1 MKPLMLFLA
10 LAATATVAGQK
21 NSPPKPRT
29 RQVFVHVL
37 DPSGAPVTDLAAADF
52 ELKENRVARPTATAT
67 VGGHPMRIALFVDT
81 SDGSA
86 PALTHMRAGLAAF
99 LDAIPPDA
107 EVLVVTTGRQV
118 RVRQQPTTDRKKL
131 KDLTNG
137 LFADG
142 GGTPLMDA
150 LLEVDDRFFKK
161 TSDRWPVFVIVT
173 ADGSESSAQSS
184 EKKFS
189 EWMRDLPI
197 RAISAHAFALKYR
210 GGNLPDAI
218 AGQVVQNAGG
228 RFDFMNT
235 SNALPEKMKALGEQ
249 LAGDAKAMASWYELT
264 FETTGDGTAPVEISV
279 ARAGVRVN
287 VSYRRATASSNR
299 S

>member
-1 MKPLMLFLA
+1 MRPLMLLLA
-10 LAATATVAGQK
+10 LTAVAAVTAQK
-21 NSPPKPRT
+21 NAPPTPRT
-29 RQVFVHVL
+29 RHVFVQVL
-37 DPSGAPVTDLAAADF
+37 DAAGAPVSDLTAKDF
-52 ELKENRVARPTATAT
+52 ELKENGAARPTATAT
-67 VGGHPMRIALFVDT
+67 AGGHPMRIALFVDT
-81 SDGSA
+81 SDGIA
-86 PALTHMRAGLAAF
+86 PALNHMRAGLAAF
-99 LDAIPPDA
+99 LDAVPPDA

-118 RVRQQPTTDRKKL
+118 RVRLQPTTDRKKT

-161 TSDRWPVFVIVT
+161 TADRWPVFVILT
-173 ADGSESSAQSS
+173 ADGSEASAQSS
-184 EKKFS
+184 ERKFN

-210 GGNLPDAI
+210 GGNLPDEI
-218 AGQVVQNAGG
+218 ARQVAQNTGG

-235 SNALPEKMKALGEQ
+235 SNALPDKLKGLGEQ
-249 LAGDAKAMASWYELT
+249 LAADAKAMSSWYELT
-264 FETTGDGTAPVEISV
+264 FDTNGDGTAPVEISV
-279 ARAGVRVN
+279 ARAGARVK
-287 VSYRRATASSNR
+287 VSYRRASSDR